1 MGASSAGSNNDS
13 GGSSAYSRPKRKPTT
28 ALTTYSAG
36 EFSGTGKATRTKSQ
50 RDLLRLR
57 NLKVA
62 EVPMGFPG
70 STFLNATS
78 KSRQKNLEKNIKYF
92 EGLKKRNKNPGIKN
106 YELSD
111 IGYKSYMKDRLAG
124 KIDAAGNLKSGF
136 MRDGDGNIMSTGNDG
151 PPRVEVKNIGG
162 RDVQVEAP
170 TEAEVSQSSST
181 DTTYDARKT
190 KRRGRRMTI
199 LAKNAGNFT
208 LSKPTL
214 LGV

>member
-28 ALTTYSAG
+28 ALATYSAG

-57 NLKVA
+57 NLKA
-62 EVPMGFPG
+62 PTVPASVPG
-70 STFLNATS
+70 SSFLNATQ
-78 KSRQKNLEKNIKYF
+78 KLRQKTLDINIDYF
-92 EGLKKRNKNPGIKN
+92 EGLKKRGAAKN

-111 IGYKSYMKDRLAG
+111 IGYKQYMADRQAG
-124 KIDAAGNLKSGF
+124 KITASGNLKAGF

-151 PPRVEVKNIGG
+151 PPRVEVRNIGG

-199 LAKNAGNFT
+199 LTRNAGNFT

>member
-13 GGSSAYSRPKRKPTT
+13 GGSSAYSRPR
-28 ALTTYSAG
+28 G
-36 EFSGTGKATRTKSQ
+36 
-50 RDLLRLR
+50 DLQKLR
-57 NLKVA
+57 NLKVPK
-62 EVPMGFPG
+62 VPKAFPG
-70 STFLNATS
+70 STFLNATQ
-78 KSRQKNLEKNIKYF
+78 KLRQKTLDINIDYF
-92 EGLKKRNKNPGIKN
+92 EGLKKRGAAKN

-111 IGYKSYMKDRLAG
+111 KGYKQYMADRQAG
-124 KIDAAGNLKSGF
+124 KITASGNIKAGF
-136 MRDGDGNIMSTGNDG
+136 MRDSDGNIMSTGNDG
-151 PPRVEVKNIGG
+151 PPRVEVRNIGG

-190 KRRGRRMTI
+190 KKKGRRITI
-199 LAKNAGNFT
+199 LQKNLGNFT

>member
-1 MGASSAGSNNDS
+1 MGASSAGGNNNS

-28 ALTTYSAG
+28 ALATYSAN

-57 NLKVA
+57 NLKA
-62 EVPMGFPG
+62 PTVPTGVPG
-70 STFLNATS
+70 STFLNATQ
-78 KSRQKNLEKNIKYF
+78 KLRQKTLDINIDYF
-92 EGLKKRNKNPGIKN
+92 EGLKKRGAAKN

-111 IGYKSYMKDRLAG
+111 KGYKQYMADRQAG
-124 KIDAAGNLKSGF
+124 KITASGNLKAGF
-136 MRDGDGNIMSTGNDG
+136 MRDGDKIISTGNDG
-151 PPRVEVKNIGG
+151 PPRVEVRNIGG
-162 RDVQVEAP
+162 RDVKVEAP

-199 LAKNAGNFT
+199 LTRNAGNFT

>member
-1 MGASSAGSNNDS
+1 MGASSAGGNNNS
-13 GGSSAYSRPKRKPTT
+13 GGSSAYSRPKRKPSTV
-28 ALTTYSAG
+28 LPKYSAN

-57 NLKVA
+57 NLKVPK
-62 EVPMGFPG
+62 VPTGVPG
-70 STFLNATS
+70 STFLNATQ
-78 KSRQKNLEKNIKYF
+78 KLRQKTLDINIDYF
-92 EGLKKRNKNPGIKN
+92 EGLKKRGAAKN

-111 IGYKSYMKDRLAG
+111 KGYKQYMADRQAG
-124 KIDAAGNLKSGF
+124 KITASGNIKAGF

-151 PPRVEVKNIGG
+151 RAVEVKNIGG
-162 RDVQVEAP
+162 RNVQVQAP

-199 LAKNAGNFT
+199 LTRNAGNFT

>member
-1 MGASSAGSNNDS
+1 MGASSAGGNNNS
-13 GGSSAYSRPKRKPTT
+13 GGSSAYSRPR
-28 ALTTYSAG
+28 G
-36 EFSGTGKATRTKSQ
+36 
-50 RDLLRLR
+50 DLQKLR
-57 NLKVA
+57 NLKVPK
-62 EVPMGFPG
+62 VPTGFPG
-70 STFLNATS
+70 STFLNATQ
-78 KSRQKNLEKNIKYF
+78 KLRQKGLEKNIKYF
-92 EGLKKRNKNPGIKN
+92 EGLKKRNKNPGIRN
-106 YELSD
+106 YSLSD
-111 IGYKSYMKDRLAG
+111 RGYKSYMKDRLAG
-124 KIDAAGNLKSGF
+124 KIDAAGNLKAGF

>member
-1 MGASSAGSNNDS
+1 MGASSAGGNNNS
-13 GGSSAYSRPKRKPTT
+13 GGSSAYSRPKRKPSTV
-28 ALTTYSAG
+28 LPKYSAN

-57 NLKVA
+57 NLKVPK
-62 EVPMGFPG
+62 VPTGVPG
-70 STFLNATS
+70 STFLNATQ
-78 KSRQKNLEKNIKYF
+78 KLRQKTLEINIDYF
-92 EGLKKRNKNPGIKN
+92 EGLKKRGAAKN

-111 IGYKSYMKDRLAG
+111 KGYKQYMADRQAG
-124 KIDAAGNLKSGF
+124 KITASGNIKAGF

-151 PPRVEVKNIGG
+151 RAVEVKNIGG
-162 RDVQVEAP
+162 RNVQVQAP

-199 LAKNAGNFT
+199 LTRNAGNFT

>member
-1 MGASSAGSNNDS
+1 MGASSAGGNNNS

-28 ALTTYSAG
+28 ALATYSAN

-57 NLKVA
+57 NLKA
-62 EVPMGFPG
+62 ATVPTGVPG
-70 STFLNATS
+70 STFLNATQ
-78 KSRQKNLEKNIKYF
+78 KLRQKTLEINIDYF
-92 EGLKKRNKNPGIKN
+92 EGLKKRGAAKN

-111 IGYKSYMKDRLAG
+111 KGYKQYMADRQAG
-124 KIDAAGNLKSGF
+124 KITASGNLKAGF

-151 PPRVEVKNIGG
+151 PPRVEVRNIGG

-199 LAKNAGNFT
+199 LTRNAGNFT

>member
-13 GGSSAYSRPKRKPTT
+13 GGSSAYSRPKRKPSTV
-28 ALTTYSAG
+28 LPKYSAN

-57 NLKVA
+57 NLKVPK
-62 EVPMGFPG
+62 VPTGVPG
-70 STFLNATS
+70 STFLNATQ
-78 KSRQKNLEKNIKYF
+78 KLRQKTLDINIDYF
-92 EGLKKRNKNPGIKN
+92 EGLKKRGAAKN

-111 IGYKSYMKDRLAG
+111 KGYKQYMADRQAG
-124 KIDAAGNLKSGF
+124 KITASGNIKAGF

-151 PPRVEVKNIGG
+151 RAVEVKNIGG
-162 RDVQVEAP
+162 RNVQVQAP

-199 LAKNAGNFT
+199 LTRNAGNFT

>member
-1 MGASSAGSNNDS
+1 MGASSAGSDNNS
-13 GGSSAYSRPKRKPTT
+13 GGSSAYSRPR
-28 ALTTYSAG
+28 G
-36 EFSGTGKATRTKSQ
+36 
-50 RDLLRLR
+50 DLQKLR
-57 NLKVA
+57 NLKVPK
-62 EVPMGFPG
+62 VPASVPG
-70 STFLNATS
+70 SAFLNATQ
-78 KSRQKNLEKNIKYF
+78 KLRQRTLDINTDYF
-92 EGLKKRNKNPGIKN
+92 EGLKKRGAAKN
-106 YELSD
+106 YSLSD
-111 IGYKSYMKDRLAG
+111 RGYKSYMKDRLAG

-136 MRDGDGNIMSTGNDG
+136 MRDSDGNIMSTGNDRS
-151 PPRVEVKNIGG
+151 PRVEVKNIGG

>member
-28 ALTTYSAG
+28 ALATYSAN

-57 NLKVA
+57 NLKA
-62 EVPMGFPG
+62 PTVPTGVPG
-70 STFLNATS
+70 STFLNATQ
-78 KSRQKNLEKNIKYF
+78 KLRQKTLEINIDYF
-92 EGLKKRNKNPGIKN
+92 EGLKKRGAAKN

-111 IGYKSYMKDRLAG
+111 KGYKQYMADRQAG
-124 KIDAAGNLKSGF
+124 KITASGNIKAGF

-151 PPRVEVKNIGG
+151 RAVEVKNIGG
-162 RDVQVEAP
+162 RNVQVQAP

-199 LAKNAGNFT
+199 LTRNAGNFT

>member
-1 MGASSAGSNNDS
+1 MGASSAGGNNNS

-28 ALTTYSAG
+28 ALATYSAN

-57 NLKVA
+57 NLKA
-62 EVPMGFPG
+62 PTVPTGVPG
-70 STFLNATS
+70 STFLNATQ
-78 KSRQKNLEKNIKYF
+78 KLRQKTLDINIDYF
-92 EGLKKRNKNPGIKN
+92 EGLKKRGAAKN

-111 IGYKSYMKDRLAG
+111 IGYKQYMADRQAG
-124 KIDAAGNLKSGF
+124 KITASGNLKAGF

-151 PPRVEVKNIGG
+151 PPRVEVRNIGG

-199 LAKNAGNFT
+199 LTRNAGNFT

>member
-1 MGASSAGSNNDS
+1 MGASSAGGNNNS
-13 GGSSAYSRPKRKPTT
+13 GGSSAYSRPKRKPSTV
-28 ALTTYSAG
+28 LPKYSAN

-57 NLKVA
+57 NLKVPK
-62 EVPMGFPG
+62 VPTGVPG
-70 STFLNATS
+70 STFLNATQ
-78 KSRQKNLEKNIKYF
+78 KLRQKTLEINIDYF
-92 EGLKKRNKNPGIKN
+92 EGLKKRGAAKN

-111 IGYKSYMKDRLAG
+111 KGYKQYMADRQAG
-124 KIDAAGNLKSGF
+124 KITASGNIKAGF

-151 PPRVEVKNIGG
+151 RAVEVRNIGG
-162 RDVQVEAP
+162 RNVQVEAP

-190 KRRGRRMTI
+190 KKRGRRMTI
-199 LAKNAGNFT
+199 LTRNAGNFT

>member
-28 ALTTYSAG
+28 ALATYSAG

-57 NLKVA
+57 NLKVPK
-62 EVPMGFPG
+62 VPTGFP
-70 STFLNATS
+70 SSSFLNATQ
-78 KSRQKNLEKNIKYF
+78 KLRQKTLEINIDYF
-92 EGLKKRNKNPGIKN
+92 EGLKKRGAAKN

-111 IGYKSYMKDRLAG
+111 KGYKQYMADRQAG
-124 KIDAAGNLKSGF
+124 KITASGNIKSGF

-151 PPRVEVKNIGG
+151 PPRVEVRNIGG
-162 RDVQVEAP
+162 RDIQVEAP

-190 KRRGRRMTI
+190 KKRGRRMTI
-199 LAKNAGNFT
+199 FGT
-208 LSKPTL
+208 QE
-214 LGV
+214 